1 MGAGHGFARA
11 EVIEAFQEQAYEYD
25 FAGKNVSIFYS
36 TPGPNGGALLSY
48 RWGLKKPLLFGGDE
62 IRVVRTEIAQL
73 VTVTLRQIP
82 DLKTKTF
89 TLLIPSINLNGR
101 NSALF
106 ETTGFITSH
115 HTTIAGPD
123 VVEGPIQTYVA
134 LKLLAQVSPVDFF
147 SEGRSGVIGK
157 VTISPT
163 CPGPQQPG
171 QKCVDPFPDATVQIL
186 DSMDQIVGTAIT
198 DSRGLFAI
206 RSEPGDYTIYFD
218 LDGIFPRCPP
228 TPITVLDGLV
238 AVTIDCDTGIR

>member
-89 TLLIPSINLNGR
+89 TLLIPSINLR
-101 NSALF
+101 ALMG
-106 ETTGFITSH
+106 EIPPCSKRL
-115 HTTIAGPD
+115 PSS
-123 VVEGPIQTYVA
+123 Q
-134 LKLLAQVSPVDFF
+134 
-147 SEGRSGVIGK
+147 
-157 VTISPT
+157 
-163 CPGPQQPG
+163 
-171 QKCVDPFPDATVQIL
+171 
-186 DSMDQIVGTAIT
+186 AIT
-198 DSRGLFAI
+198 LPLPDRTWSKDRFKL
-206 RSEPGDYTIYFD
+206 T
-218 LDGIFPRCPP
+218 LH
-228 TPITVLDGLV
+228 
-238 AVTIDCDTGIR
+238 